1 MARCEL
7 ITFTPHAPEVVDGKF
22 HWVPLKSGGFEGL
35 PQICWESGEPWREA
49 NLWLLNGAYR
59 QDIETVRS
67 NAKAL
72 HAYAQW
78 LESSDP
84 LIHWWDFPAKEKDRC
99 LVRFRGFLIKKR
111 EAGQLAPSTASARMR
126 AVIRFYRWAYAERLF
141 TLQWPMWHERQVVI
155 KLDSTDYL
163 ERTVVAMTTNLAIPN
178 RKRNA
183 TALEDGVMPVSAE
196 ERDAILTLV
205 DTHGSVELALM
216 LRLGFFT
223 GMRLGT
229 ICDLKVDTL
238 IQAIPEPGVPDA
250 RLISIGPNARPPVH
264 TKGGTYGHI
273 TVPRPLI
280 EDLTHYA
287 SSLRRLERQTR
298 AKRDD
303 KSLLFLTRFGNPYV
317 KRKANKSAAI
327 NVEMHKL
334 RSITRAEGTHLSHFH
349 FHMTRATFACD
360 VMRLALQIE
369 GIDPVAVV
377 GAMLFH
383 THRRT
388 TEAYVHYLK
397 TQPIKADV
405 ANAFTKVFL
414 GAMKRPAEKDMR
426 V

>member
-7 ITFTPHAPEVVDGKF
+7 IAFTPHSPEVVDGKLT
-22 HWVPLKSGGFEGL
+22 WIPLKSGAMDGL
-35 PQICWESGEPWREA
+35 PQICWGNGEPWREA
-49 NLWLLNGAYR
+49 NLWLLSRAYR

-78 LESSDP
+78 LESADP
-84 LIHWWDFPAKEKDRC
+84 PIHWWDFPAKEKDRC
-99 LVRFRGFLIKKR
+99 LVRFRGFLIKER
-111 EAGQLAPSTASARMR
+111 EAGNLAPSTVSARMR
-126 AVIRFYRWAYAERLF
+126 AVVRFYRWVYTERLISP
-141 TLQWPMWHERQVVI
+141 QWPMWHERNIVI
-155 KLDSTDYL
+155 KLDSTDYF
-163 ERTVVAMTTNLAIPN
+163 ERTVVVTTTDLAIPN
-178 RKRNA
+178 RKRNSA
-183 TALEDGVMPVSAE
+183 GLEDGVMPVSPE
-196 ERDAILTLV
+196 ERDAILALV
-205 DTHGSVELALM
+205 DVHGSLELALM

-229 ICDLKVDTL
+229 ICDLKVDT
-238 IQAIPEPGVPDA
+238 IVHAIPEPCVPGA

-273 TVPRPLI
+273 TVPGKLI
-280 EDLTHYA
+280 EDLTQYA
-287 SSLRRLERQTR
+287 SSLRRLERQ
-298 AKRDD
+298 ACAQKDD

-317 KRKANKSAAI
+317 KRQGNKSSAI

-334 RSITRAEGTHLSHFH
+334 RSIARAAGTSLTHFH
-349 FHMTRATFACD
+349 FHMTRATFACE

-377 GAMLFH
+377 GDMLFH
-383 THRRT
+383 TNRRT

-397 TQPIKADV
+397 KQPIKSEI
-405 ANAFTKVFL
+405 ANEFTKVFF
-414 GAMKRPAEKDMR
+414 GCMKHSTEKHVR